1 MFEETFRKSGNAELR
16 EAEQYFHEAYQSQV
30 DGNLTLAIELYR
42 KSIATFPTA
51 EAYTFLGWVFSMMGK
66 LEQAIEAC
74 KTAVQVDPTF
84 GNPYNDIGAYLISL
98 KRIDEAVPWLQ
109 KSIAAERYD
118 ARHYPHFN
126 LGRVLEIRGEWE
138 AALTE
143 YGKALTLNPDYQL
156 ARDAAKRIRSLLA
169 RRN

>member
-1 MFEETFRKSGNAELR
+1 MFEETFRKDGNAELR
-16 EAEQYFHEAYQSQV
+16 EAEHYFHEAYQFQISGHLNRAV
-30 DGNLTLAIELYR
+30 ELYR

-51 EAYTFLGWVFSMMGK
+51 EAHTFLGWAYSLMGE
-66 LEQAIEAC
+66 LERAIEEC
-74 KTAVQVDPTF
+74 KAAIRVDPTF

-109 KSIAAERYD
+109 KSISAERYD

-126 LGRVLEIRGEWE
+126 LGRVMEIRGEWD
-138 AALTE
+138 AALGE
-143 YGKALTLNPDYQL
+143 YNKALALNPEYQL
-156 ARDAAKRIRSLLA
+156 ARDASQRLHSLLA